1 MTIKSY
7 DGAALIQKRLDQV
20 YGRYPS
26 GSLSSREVIMTLPT
40 SGDDNE
46 LAFKINSTITA
57 AIYRKAEEFAKSIP
71 PPVKDSFKLTALT
84 DITVKVDN
92 SAQRNAELSAEVMKS
107 IS

>member
-7 DGAALIQKRLDQV
+7 DGAALVKSRLDQV

-26 GSLSSREVIMTLPT
+26 GSLSPREVIMTLPT

-57 AIYRKAEEFAKSIP
+57 AIYRKAEEFVKAKP
-71 PPVKDSFKLTALT
+71 PPVKDSFKLMAVA
-84 DITVKVDN
+84 DIKVKVDN
-92 SAQRNAELSAEVMKS
+92 TAQRNAELSAEVMKS